1 MVVVVA
7 PMLCAKQIAG
17 YQGIN
22 TWLCHPGLLTTALLP
37 SLAAVGR
44 LKYCQKQSYPFQQ
57 S

>member
-7 PMLCAKQIAG
+7 PILCAKQIAG

-44 LKYCQKQSYPFQQ
+44 LIYCQKQTYPFQQ